1 MHVGQ
6 RIQQIMI
13 DRKISQNRLAKA
25 AQISQSGLSSIISGS
40 SSPKEVTLSAIANAL
55 GCSVAELMGEE
66 EEQQRDIPKTHEAQ
80 IISGAVDA
88 MPPEYRERALNMM
101 KAVYSEYFDKADEKN
116 A

>member
-1 MHVGQ
+1 MDVGE
-6 RIQQIMI
+6 RIKLIMKK
-13 DRKISQNRLAKA
+13 RGYSQLSLSKK
-25 AQISQSGLSSIISGS
+25 AQISQSGLSTIINGGS
-40 SSPKEVTLSAIANAL
+40 SPSATTLAAIANAL
-55 GCSVAELMGEE
+55 DCSVSELMGEE